1 MKAQPTLEAATK
13 APWRTGEA
21 YFTPSESLWTCA
33 VYDEAHGFS
42 VAVCKA
48 TTREAAEANAKLIVR
63 AINSHAALVAA
74 LEQCL
79 ILIEKPT
86 LWEVSGRAWHPDEV
100 KREAKAALALARGN
114 QSNP

>member
-1 MKAQPTLEAATK
+1 MKAQPLDAETHTPT
-13 APWRTGEA
+13 PWH
-21 YFTPSESLWTCA
+21 
-33 VYDEAHGFS
+33 D
-42 VAVCKA
+42 
-48 TTREAAEANAKLIVR
+48 AKLIVR
-63 AINSHAALVAA
+63 AVNSHAALVAA